1 MQFFIYENIKELL
14 FFKNIVVLIF
24 KIFINYLS
32 VLINYLIY

>member
-14 FFKNIVVLIF
+14 FLKNIVVLIF